1 MRAVFA
7 AALLLAAS
15 GTAAFG
21 AAPTQDPGYEAAN
34 ARLARSTPHY
44 PRATLLTSEPV
55 WGNAGAG
62 EFEAIQRVYSLAR
75 TQTQRA
81 VSAFYAR
88 KLGADWEP
96 RGAACHV
103 SGSRLVVAVLH
114 RSGRR
119 LGVLVDSRGAQ
130 SCRSERRLLTQ
141 LLNVGQ

>member
-15 GTAAFG
+15 GTAALA
-21 AAPTQDPGYEAAN
+21 AAPTQEPGYAKAN

-44 PRATLLTSEPV
+44 PRARLLTSEPV

-75 TQTQRA
+75 TQTQRT

-88 KLGADWEP
+88 KLGADWEL

-103 SGSRLVVAVLH
+103 SGARLVVAVLH

-141 LLNVGQ
+141 LLSVGQ